1 MRKKTK
7 KILAFSALII
17 FIVGWILLFNYLNPQ
32 AIVAKIGATNGYLI
46 LFLLGTIGGASTFT
60 GPSYFI
66 AVTTLSLGGLNPL
79 LIGLCGGLGVTV
91 GDTIIFL
98 IGLSAGKKAPEK
110 FQEKLKKLK
119 RLTEKK
125 PKWLINLILYLYIGL
140 TPLPNELATISLGLI
155 GHRKKIIVLFLL
167 LGNITSGFLGAMLVR
182 LGFNLFGS

>member
-1 MRKKTK
+1 M
-7 KILAFSALII
+7 
-17 FIVGWILLFNYLNPQ
+17 
-32 AIVAKIGATNGYLI
+32 
-46 LFLLGTIGGASTFT
+46 
-60 GPSYFI
+60 
-66 AVTTLSLGGLNPL
+66 
-79 LIGLCGGLGVTV
+79 TV